1 MNSVTAV
8 GGRVAQRPVLV
19 LLAASLGVLIAQID
33 TSVVNL
39 AAKRIGADLGS
50 TVSQMQWMVDAYN
63 LCYAAFLL
71 TAGALGDL
79 YGRRRIFALG
89 IVLFTA
95 GSVMCAL
102 APGSGA
108 LLLGRAVTGLGAA
121 LELPMSLVLLSVA
134 FPDAKARQ
142 HALGI
147 WASCNA
153 LAFMVGPTL
162 GGLLVDTI
170 GWRSVFYLILPFCA
184 AVLYLARTSI
194 AESSSPQ
201 GRHLDLPG
209 QAAAIAALGGLSFVA
224 IEESHLGWT
233 SAPVLAA
240 AMLAV
245 AGAVAFTWIE
255 RGNPDGLVP
264 FGLFRSRPFS
274 AALAVAGLMTFGVYA
289 LVFLMPLYFQTLRGE
304 SPLVAGLRMLPLP
317 LAFFLVSQRSGRIVH
332 AIGLRAAMGGGMAA
346 MGIGEL
352 AVAFGSTG
360 ASPWLVAVALAAVGV
375 GLGLNTAPVNS
386 VAIANVPRARAGTAS
401 GILNTARMVGATLGV
416 AILGAVFAHFAGQAG
431 AAEGFLDGLRP
442 ALALGGAA
450 QLLGAAIALRFVRRD
465 SANPIP

>member
-1 MNSVTAV
+1 MNSVIALR
-8 GGRVAQRPVLV
+8 GRVAERPALV

-39 AAKRIGADLGS
+39 AARRIGADLGS
-50 TVSQMQWMVDAYN
+50 TVSEMQWMVDAYN

-89 IVLFTA
+89 IVLFA
-95 GSVMCAL
+95 VGSVMCAL
-102 APGSGA
+102 APSSGA
-108 LLLGRAVTGLGAA
+108 LLFGRAVTGLGAA
-121 LELPMSLVLLSVA
+121 LELPMSLVLLTVA
-134 FPDAKARQ
+134 FPDAKSRQ

-153 LAFMVGPTL
+153 LAFMIGPTI

-184 AVLYLARTSI
+184 AVLYISRVSI

-201 GRHLDLPG
+201 GRRLDLPG

-233 SAPVLAA
+233 SVPVLAA
-240 AMLAV
+240 VALAV
-245 AGAVAFTWIE
+245 AGTIAFAWIE

-274 AALAVAGLMTFGVYA
+274 AALAIAGLMTFGVYA
-289 LVFLMPLYFQTLRGE
+289 LVFLIPLYFQTLRGD
-304 SPLVAGLRMLPLP
+304 SPLMTGLRMLPLP

-332 AIGLRAAMGGGMAA
+332 AIGLRASMTGGMAA
-346 MGIGEL
+346 MGAGLL
-352 AVAFGSTG
+352 AVAFVSPGT
-360 ASPWLVAVALAAVGV
+360 SPWLVGSALAIVGV

-401 GILNTARMVGATLGV
+401 GVLNTARMVGATFGI

-431 AAEGFLDGLRP
+431 AADGFLDGLRP
-442 ALALGGAA
+442 ALALGGGAE
-450 QLLGAAIALRFVRRD
+450 LLGAAIALRFVRRD